1 MQYERILSERTKT
14 LEAESY
20 IKIETIETDKGGLVM
35 ENVKVGVLGG
45 SLIDP
50 DSELRPPI
58 LHMN

>member
-58 LHMN
+58 LSMN

>member
-1 MQYERILSERTKT
+1 MSERTKT

-35 ENVKVGVLGG
+35 TNVKVGVLGG

-58 LHMN
+58 LSMN